1 MAPEYVVHGR
11 FSVKL
16 DVFSF
21 GVLILE
27 ILSGKRISSFQNGE
41 NEEDLLSYVSMN
53 IRFYITKLFCY
64 QKTITRQS
72 SIISSLINVFMNLIG
87 LEELEE

>member
-1 MAPEYVVHGR
+1 MAPEYVGNGR
-11 FSVKL
+11 FSVKS

-27 ILSGKRISSFQNGE
+27 ILSGKRINSFRNRE

-64 QKTITRQS
+64 QKNIRES
-72 SIISSLINVFMNLIG
+72 SIISSLINVFINLIG
-87 LEELEE
+87 LEELEG